1 MTHLP
6 WIFDEDI
13 LQSQNVKNMFLV
25 NWFQANAL
33 MLFTVLVLFGIPL
46 VVMLIAF
53 GGKKK
58 KSGGDAV

>member
-1 MTHLP
+1 
-6 WIFDEDI
+6 
-13 LQSQNVKNMFLV
+13 MFLV